1 MNIILIFSQYFIV
14 PVYAATKNGDFL
26 PGDCPYDLTIEKL
39 LEKPA
44 ITTRLKVVACLQDIE
59 LEASSTLDNQ
69 VLKVTLNEQA
79 LFDENS
85 VQSDIY
91 EVILAS
97 MNLYEEVEN
106 VSFVINDVDTPVS
119 SLEDKIQ

>member
-1 MNIILIFSQYFIV
+1 M
-14 PVYAATKNGDFL
+14 
-26 PGDCPYDLTIEKL
+26 
-39 LEKPA
+39 
-44 ITTRLKVVACLQDIE
+44 
-59 LEASSTLDNQ
+59 
-69 VLKVTLNEQA
+69 TLNEQA

-119 SLEDKIQ
+119 GLEDSESFSVQSIIFNEYYI